1 MSVPT
6 NDVDEDGPDDG
17 STSKTDRVKKKW
29 NRLKKV
35 KYPLTSNSVVI
46 SSHEMPASIQTV
58 KKKGESQLNKLRRH
72 SADSSFDRDSDESQ
86 QENESELEN
95 EINLGDHE
103 PPVISNEG
111 YYWIGKD
118 YANTYKQDFKDVG
131 DFSKDQFDRAEIPR
145 MPWRDE
151 ALVMFGEAA
160 RDLARHF
167 IQRWNQCKREKV
179 RQIAAYP
186 FLLPK
191 SYTEPV
197 STSYQDWYKE
207 QLYKCSIQ
215 VSSHVVLCKSQKTP
229 PSNNTFLVLNLKDD

>member
-1 MSVPT
+1 M
-6 NDVDEDGPDDG
+6 
-17 STSKTDRVKKKW
+17 
-29 NRLKKV
+29 
-35 KYPLTSNSVVI
+35 
-46 SSHEMPASIQTV
+46 
-58 KKKGESQLNKLRRH
+58 NKLRRH
-72 SADSSFDRDSDESQ
+72 SADSSFDHDSDESQ
-86 QENESELEN
+86 QENESEAEN
-95 EINLGDHE
+95 ELHLGDHE

-111 YYWIGKD
+111 YYWVGKD

-131 DFSKDQFDRAEIPR
+131 EFSKDQFNRAEVPR

-151 ALVMFGEAA
+151 ALVMFGECA

-197 STSYQDWYKE
+197 SSSYQDWFKD

-215 VSSHVVLCKSQKTP
+215 VIPISDTCFH
-229 PSNNTFLVLNLKDD
+229 SNFFVYFS